1 MLLFS
6 LWCLLHPAGCP
17 AHEDET
23 SRILGSR
30 RGEECAGIMQNGGLG
45 MKEIEGGGK
54 GRQGSPSCLNSM
66 EGYSI
71 ITVLTK

>member
-6 LWCLLHPAGCP
+6 LWCLWHPAGCP
-17 AHEDET
+17 VHEDET

-30 RGEECAGIMQNGGLG
+30 LGEECAGVVQNGGLG
-45 MKEIEGGGK
+45 MREIGGGGK
-54 GRQGSPSCLNSM
+54 GKQDSPSCLNSM
-66 EGYSI
+66 GGYSI